1 MVLQRNIERS
11 FCGALLLL
19 SLASSAGIVSCAH
32 DPQEQAFASSDWHET
47 ETQDERAGRSF

>member
-1 MVLQRNIERS
+1 MVLPRNIERS

-32 DPQEQAFASSDWHET
+32 DPQEQALASSDGHET
-47 ETQDERAGRSF
+47 ETQDERAGRAF

>member
-11 FCGALLLL
+11 FCGALLL